1 MQIRN
6 FCLGFAVFFLLGIGI
21 VSAQE
26 PETLVELGSFD
37 RTFIDPPD
45 IFGTEV
51 YVVDWDQRTDPTP
64 LVVSTP
70 LPVICSANIV
80 LDNQCVY

>member
-26 PETLVELGSFD
+26 PETLVELRSFD
-37 RTFIDPPD
+37 RTFIDPP
-45 IFGTEV
+45 
-51 YVVDWDQRTDPTP
+51 
-64 LVVSTP
+64 S
-70 LPVICSANIV
+70 
-80 LDNQCVY
+80 LDG

>member
-26 PETLVELGSFD
+26 PETLGGGGGSK
-37 RTFIDPPD
+37 RWEQ
-45 IFGTEV
+45 GWV
-51 YVVDWDQRTDPTP
+51 MW
-64 LVVSTP
+64 SKG
-70 LPVICSANIV
+70 
-80 LDNQCVY
+80 

>member
-26 PETLVELGSFD
+26 PETLVELRSFD

-45 IFGTEV
+45 IFGWRNPYHWSPFV
-51 YVVDWDQRTDPTP
+51 R
-64 LVVSTP
+64 S
-70 LPVICSANIV
+70 S
-80 LDNQCVY
+80 LDG